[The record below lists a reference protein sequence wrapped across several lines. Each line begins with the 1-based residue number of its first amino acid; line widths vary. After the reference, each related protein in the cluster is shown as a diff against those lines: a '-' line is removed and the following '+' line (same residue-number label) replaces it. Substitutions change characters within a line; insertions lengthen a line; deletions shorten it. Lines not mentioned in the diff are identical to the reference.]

1 MVILRKE
8 TLMEVHGKLEQKE
21 ACCDNTDNETNEMF
35 KRQRLFCQPD
45 KLNLIS
51 GTETKLEG
59 ENYSINYPLTYTH
72 VPWYAH
78 ITYTTCTGTYTQQQY
93 TQQ

>member
-1 MVILRKE
+1 MNSPSYQKSTNALTHGGHDKMVHLRKE

-35 KRQRLFCQPD
+35 RRQRFFCQPD

-51 GTETKLEG
+51 GTYMKMEG
-59 ENYSINYPLTYTH
+59 EKEPLK
-72 VPWYAH
+72 VVL
-78 ITYTTCTGTYTQQQY
+78 
-93 TQQ
+93 